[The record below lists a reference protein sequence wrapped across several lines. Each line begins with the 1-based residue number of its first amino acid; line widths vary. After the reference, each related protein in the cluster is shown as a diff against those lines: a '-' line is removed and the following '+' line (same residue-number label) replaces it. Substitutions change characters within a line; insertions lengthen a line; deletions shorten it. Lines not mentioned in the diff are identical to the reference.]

1 MSLILIFL
9 LWYLLYIGLATI
21 GATFGLHEYWSH
33 GRGKRRV
40 WWEWLSLTCAL
51 FIGVYKPVGWIGIH
65 RLHHRYHDTEND
77 PHSPKHKGWKVL
89 LSDWSDT
96 KIPPR
101 IVKDILRNPRI
112 MFFQKYGIYMFIPIA
127 IISLPT
133 VIMGYVGMGVLNYF
147 GHDNGK
153 AVNRR
158 FINFFAPFEGRHAD
172 HHGLQAL

>member
-9 LWYLLYIGLATI
+9 FWYILYIILATI
-21 GATFGLHEYWSH
+21 GATFGLHEYWAH
-33 GRGKRRV
+33 KRGKRRV

-65 RLHHRYHDTEND
+65 RLHHKYHDTEND

-89 LSDWSDT
+89 ISDWSDT

-101 IVKDILRNPRI
+101 IVKDVLKNPRI

-127 IISLPT
+127 LLSFPTIIL
-133 VIMGYVGMGVLNYF
+133 GYIGMGVLNYF
-147 GHDNGK
+147 GHSDGS
-153 AVNRR
+153 AVNRWW
-158 FINFFAPFEGRHAD
+158 INFFAPFEGAHAD
-172 HHGLQAL
+172 HHGV